1 MAAPKSEIELLPQE
15 GWEKGTLGKLLKWA
29 LTAGRYI
36 VIVTELAVI
45 MAFLSRFKFDRELT
59 DLHEE
64 IKQKQAVI
72 QSAQS
77 FETEFR
83 FLQKRLEALSALEEN
98 RLKTMALL
106 THLSQI
112 LPLDV
117 YLDSLSIDQEAVS
130 LNAQAASEM
139 GLATF
144 ISQLK
149 QSTYFKEITLSQ
161 VSLNSATA
169 VGIKFQIKSN
179 LAQKHE

>member
-83 FLQKRLEALSALEEN
+83 FL
-98 RLKTMALL
+98 
-106 THLSQI
+106 
-112 LPLDV
+112 
-117 YLDSLSIDQEAVS
+117 
-130 LNAQAASEM
+130 
-139 GLATF
+139 
-144 ISQLK
+144 
-149 QSTYFKEITLSQ
+149 
-161 VSLNSATA
+161 
-169 VGIKFQIKSN
+169 
-179 LAQKHE
+179 